1 VEEVVVDMLDEEE
14 QQRLS
19 ATAEYMVARGL
30 RGEDIAPPAHWTPAM
45 IDGFARVIATEEG
58 RSALLAMALRGWQ
71 RNVLAARA
79 SAPL

>member
-1 VEEVVVDMLDEEE
+1 MLDKEEKA
-14 QQRLS
+14 RLLAS
-19 ATAEYMVARGL
+19 GAYMAAVGL
-30 RGEDIAPPAHWTPAM
+30 RGETNFPPPAHWTPEM
-45 IDGFARVIATEEG
+45 IDGFKKVVATEEG